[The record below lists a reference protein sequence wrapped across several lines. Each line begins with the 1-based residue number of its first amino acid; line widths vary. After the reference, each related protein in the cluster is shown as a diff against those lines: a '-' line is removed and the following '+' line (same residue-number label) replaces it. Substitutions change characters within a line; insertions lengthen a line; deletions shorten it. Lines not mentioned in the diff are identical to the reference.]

1 MAIQPDQYL
10 TECTLRV
17 PLLARR
23 GSTGEILRCSAFGPM
38 MIGRNAWV
46 LAAPRGVPG
55 SSEAIVVSDRL
66 FEHLFVE
73 VRRDE
78 VDEVLPRATDG
89 VVDLAAL
96 EPRRRAL
103 CADDVRD

>member
-1 MAIQPDQYL
+1 MAIPTDRYL

-17 PLLARR
+17 PMLARR

-38 MIGRNAWV
+38 MIGRHAWV
-46 LAAPRGVPG
+46 LAAPLGLPG

-66 FEHLFVE
+66 FEQAFVE
-73 VRRDE
+73 VSRDE
-78 VDEVLPRATDG
+78 ELPRATDG
-89 VVDLAAL
+89 VIDLAAF

-103 CADDVRD
+103 CAEDARD

>member
-1 MAIQPDQYL
+1 MAIHPDRYL

-73 VRRDE
+73 VHR
-78 VDEVLPRATDG
+78 DEVLPRAVDG